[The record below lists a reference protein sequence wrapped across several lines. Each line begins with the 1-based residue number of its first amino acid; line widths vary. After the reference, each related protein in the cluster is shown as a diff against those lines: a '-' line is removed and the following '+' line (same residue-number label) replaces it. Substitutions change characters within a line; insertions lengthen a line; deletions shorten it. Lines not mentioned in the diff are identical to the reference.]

1 MGYAEG
7 HSCKAEEPEEQSSQV
22 FVHDSWW
29 KPYVNGAT
37 ETLAPS
43 IINPMQS
50 LLVWMTRAW
59 YSPTGVCITQLCTYS
74 EEDLTVLDNCDG
86 SDKQSLSLSLPTAVK
101 LTLTSLPGME
111 RNHLSACKMMSR
123 FWLWVPK
130 LSLKTWKL
138 EVKTYTDAGVKL
150 YIIQVQFLWGGE
162 SRKMHHVCEGTLK
175 HI

>member
-1 MGYAEG
+1 M
-7 HSCKAEEPEEQSSQV
+7 EESSWV
-22 FVHDSWW
+22 FVHMILDENH
-29 KPYVNGAT
+29 VNGAT

-43 IINPMQS
+43 IINSMQS
-50 LLVWMTRAW
+50 LLVWMTRA
-59 YSPTGVCITQLCTYS
+59 CILPYRSLYHTIVYLYS
-74 EEDLTVLDNCDG
+74 EKDLTVLDKCDG
-86 SDKQSLSLSLPTAVK
+86 SGKQSLSLSLPTAVR
-101 LTLTSLPGME
+101 LSLTSLLGME
-111 RNHLSACKMMSR
+111 RNHLSARRMMSR

-138 EVKTYTDAGVKL
+138 KVKTYTDAGVKL